1 MWSLARLALVLF
13 HMRICETAA
22 PGAPLRAVQCVCG
35 DICCLRGGPV
45 RGVGIGKAAEQPE
58 EPPLGVPQ
66 DTRQQVPGAGKPGE
80 GPLLSGRGW
89 GGAECQKPSGQVDR
103 CVCSICLVPGA
114 WQMEC
119 RDQAAENLDQF
130 QTAPFPRLKAEHF
143 LRAAMEPGAQ
153 GAPRQR
159 RFHWNLAQSPVSL
172 AQGIVGPTEHSLA

>member
-13 HMRICETAA
+13 HMRICETAT

-45 RGVGIGKAAEQPE
+45 RGVGVGKAAEQPE

-89 GGAECQKPSGQVDR
+89 GVRSARNHQGRLTDVFAASALF
-103 CVCSICLVPGA
+103 LVLGRWSAGTKQLKTWISFKQLHFPG
-114 WQMEC
+114 
-119 RDQAAENLDQF
+119 
-130 QTAPFPRLKAEHF
+130 
-143 LRAAMEPGAQ
+143 
-153 GAPRQR
+153 
-159 RFHWNLAQSPVSL
+159 
-172 AQGIVGPTEHSLA
+172 